1 MCQVKQDTALK
12 LIFMI
17 PINFLAMAALTLRY
31 IATHVPCAEQS
42 PWRGRTFP
50 SRAVQKARWL
60 CTVRAPRRWAAG
72 CSGTGLGSTESLLK
86 YTGKAVSP

>member
-1 MCQVKQDTALK
+1 MK

-31 IATHVPCAEQS
+31 IATHVPCTEQS
-42 PWRGRTFP
+42 PWRGWMFP

-60 CTVRAPRRWAAG
+60 CMVRAPVGGLLGAAG
-72 CSGTGLGSTESLLK
+72 RG
-86 YTGKAVSP
+86 